1 MHYNIKPIKLECEL
15 IFPNG
20 LLLQPFY
27 QTRGVQFKA
36 LLQPLQECNYS
47 ANSIKMMT
55 WGNIN
60 HVLALP
66 PPQTLDPQ
74 VSSNLFSKVC
84 TKGRLISKCPVGV
97 IKSPKKPT
105 NFFPGFLPQPLK
117 RGQIKKECKR
127 VKIKSSNY
135 RFKVP

>member
-1 MHYNIKPIKLECEL
+1 M
-15 IFPNG
+15 
-20 LLLQPFY
+20 
-27 QTRGVQFKA
+27 QFKA

-84 TKGRLISKCPVGV
+84 TKGQLISKVNCQAVY
-97 IKSPKKPT
+97 SPKKNEHT
-105 NFFPGFLPQPLK
+105 RNMVL
-117 RGQIKKECKR
+117 
-127 VKIKSSNY
+127 
-135 RFKVP
+135 

>member
-1 MHYNIKPIKLECEL
+1 
-15 IFPNG
+15 
-20 LLLQPFY
+20 
-27 QTRGVQFKA
+27 
-36 LLQPLQECNYS
+36 
-47 ANSIKMMT
+47 MMT

-84 TKGRLISKCPVGV
+84 TKGQLISKCPVGV

-105 NFFPGFLPQPLK
+105 KFFPK
-117 RGQIKKECKR
+117 RGQIKKIR
-127 VKIKSSNY
+127 APYTAN
-135 RFKVP
+135 

>member
-1 MHYNIKPIKLECEL
+1 M
-15 IFPNG
+15 
-20 LLLQPFY
+20 
-27 QTRGVQFKA
+27 QFKA

-74 VSSNLFSKVC
+74 VSSNLFSKIGILFPKIVLTYC
-84 TKGRLISKCPVGV
+84 EKNSDQDKRLQ
-97 IKSPKKPT
+97 
-105 NFFPGFLPQPLK
+105 NFGYL
-117 RGQIKKECKR
+117 
-127 VKIKSSNY
+127 
-135 RFKVP
+135 

>member
-36 LLQPLQECNYS
+36 LLQLLQECNYS

-74 VSSNLFSKVC
+74 VSSNLFSKIQQSR
-84 TKGRLISKCPVGV
+84 K
-97 IKSPKKPT
+97 
-105 NFFPGFLPQPLK
+105 NFFKPMFFSKK
-117 RGQIKKECKR
+117 RMNEFDFTAMIPHVDLYFSLVFWKKSKTTKR
-127 VKIKSSNY
+127 HFEIN
-135 RFKVP
+135 